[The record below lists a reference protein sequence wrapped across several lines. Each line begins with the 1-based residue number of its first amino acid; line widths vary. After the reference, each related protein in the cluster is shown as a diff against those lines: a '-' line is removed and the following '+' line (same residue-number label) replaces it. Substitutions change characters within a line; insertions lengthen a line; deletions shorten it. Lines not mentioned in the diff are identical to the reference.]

1 MNEDNER
8 RFENATQALYGAE
21 RELISAMQNFVDAQA
36 KTGKSK
42 RHALEIL
49 SQLLRKAR
57 EEKAKRH
64 RAAFKIVE

>member
-21 RELISAMQNFVDAQA
+21 RELIAAVQNIVDAQA

-42 RHALEIL
+42 GRALDIL
-49 SQLLRKAR
+49 RQLLRKAR